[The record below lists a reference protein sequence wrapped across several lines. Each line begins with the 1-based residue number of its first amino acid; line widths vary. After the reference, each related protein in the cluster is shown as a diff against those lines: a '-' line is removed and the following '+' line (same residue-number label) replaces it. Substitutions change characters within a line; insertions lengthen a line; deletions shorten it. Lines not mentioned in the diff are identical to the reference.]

1 MKKPLKRRPA
11 MEADP
16 AKVLGRRIRELRK
29 KLDLKQEQLAA
40 ELGVGSPQII
50 SQIEQV
56 KRKRDG
62 HKIIRSYSTCDQL

>member
-40 ELGVGSPQII
+40 EL
-50 SQIEQV
+50 V

>member
-1 MKKPLKRRPA
+1 

-40 ELGVGSPQII
+40 EL
-50 SQIEQV
+50 V